1 MWGDVPVAI
10 RRGEVDAVPT
20 SGMATVLNLVL
31 FGGVL
36 VLHTL
41 VAAVSTRFFR
51 IRMGTQW
58 GSVLYALL
66 VTPLLLLVSTLL
78 FTGVL
83 GIGVNLGNSATAVG
97 VMIGLPLALGFTIDV
112 LYMPTPDEYD
122 VPDTT
127 N

>member
-1 MWGDVPVAI
+1 
-10 RRGEVDAVPT
+10 
-20 SGMATVLNLVL
+20 MATVLNLVL